1 VPNSFANS
9 NLLLIAFL
17 NLSSKKFMKFFNCLL
32 VSSFCFFISQAQSA
46 KTGVYVDKQGVLRWQ
61 KNKKEAAFF
70 GVNYTTPF
78 AFAYRAHKAL
88 NVDLEKAIRND
99 VYHFARLGFDA
110 FRVHVWD
117 TEISDTAG
125 NLLQNDHLRLFDFL
139 IAELKKRNIKTIITP
154 IAFWG
159 NGYPERDEN
168 TPGFSHKYG
177 KGGATSNNTAIVV
190 QENYLKQFF
199 THVNP
204 YTKLSYRDDTDV
216 IATEINNEPSH
227 SGSKQSVTDYI
238 NRLAAA
244 IRSTGWTKPVYYNI
258 SQSTYYAEAMA
269 KANVDGLSFQW
280 YPSGLVANT
289 NIKGNYLPNVDKYTI
304 PYDTIPGYRNKTLMV
319 YEFDA
324 ADLLQS
330 NMYPA
335 IVRSFREA
343 GFQWA
348 TQFAYDPMAIANV
361 NTEYQTHYL
370 NLAYTPS
377 KAISALIASKAFHK
391 LARKKNYGTYPADSL
406 FDVFR
411 VSYKESL
418 SEMNTPQEFYYSNS
432 TNTKPSDLNKLQHL
446 AGVGTSTVVKYEGTG
461 AYFLDKLDDG
471 IWRLEI
477 MPDAIHTRDP
487 FERASPKKEVT
498 RIQWRENNMQLM
510 LPDLSSGFSIKGL
523 NEGNNFSGTSTNN
536 NFQILP
542 GTYLLARRGKT
553 FSTPGI
559 SLGPIG
565 LNEFVAPPPTKK
577 EIYVQH
583 EPYREVSSGK
593 SFTVVARVA
602 SVDTGRV
609 SLQLSRLGGGGS
621 RTIPMIRKDAAEYI
635 AEVPAELVTPGVLNY
650 RIIVQEANEFAV
662 FPGNFKENPFAW
674 DANSNETWKTFVAS
688 ENGKLE
694 IFNPAIDH
702 TARVYPGFKKG
713 FQSSYITSEEP
724 GRLVLKLA
732 ATELSGDHILGF
744 QHFFGDKLKGRA
756 SELSA
761 FKKLMI
767 RGRTANPQPIKV
779 KITLINADAVSL
791 STYVTLTNTM
801 QDVEV
806 LLNNL
811 MPDSSLLL
819 PRPYPGFLPL
829 WFKASTSNVSF
840 KLSATE
846 KIEVLSGF
854 DILPNDLNKP
864 YSLEVTSIW
873 FEK

>member
-1 VPNSFANS
+1 
-9 NLLLIAFL
+9 
-17 NLSSKKFMKFFNCLL
+17 
-32 VSSFCFFISQAQSA
+32 
-46 KTGVYVDKQGVLRWQ
+46 
-61 KNKKEAAFF
+61 
-70 GVNYTTPF
+70 
-78 AFAYRAHKAL
+78 
-88 NVDLEKAIRND
+88 
-99 VYHFARLGFDA
+99 
-110 FRVHVWD
+110 
-117 TEISDTAG
+117 
-125 NLLQNDHLRLFDFL
+125 
-139 IAELKKRNIKTIITP
+139 
-154 IAFWG
+154 
-159 NGYPERDEN
+159 
-168 TPGFSHKYG
+168 
-177 KGGATSNNTAIVV
+177 
-190 QENYLKQFF
+190 
-199 THVNP
+199 
-204 YTKLSYRDDTDV
+204 
-216 IATEINNEPSH
+216 
-227 SGSKQSVTDYI
+227 
-238 NRLAAA
+238 
-244 IRSTGWTKPVYYNI
+244 
-258 SQSTYYAEAMA
+258 
-269 KANVDGLSFQW
+269 
-280 YPSGLVANT
+280 
-289 NIKGNYLPNVDKYTI
+289 
-304 PYDTIPGYRNKTLMV
+304 
-319 YEFDA
+319 
-324 ADLLQS
+324 
-330 NMYPA
+330 
-335 IVRSFREA
+335 
-343 GFQWA
+343 
-348 TQFAYDPMAIANV
+348 
-361 NTEYQTHYL
+361 
-370 NLAYTPS
+370 
-377 KAISALIASKAFHK
+377 
-391 LARKKNYGTYPADSL
+391 
-406 FDVFR
+406 
-411 VSYKESL
+411 
-418 SEMNTPQEFYYSNS
+418 
-432 TNTKPSDLNKLQHL
+432 
-446 AGVGTSTVVKYEGTG
+446 
-461 AYFLDKLDDG
+461 
-471 IWRLEI
+471 

-635 AEVPAELVTPGVLNY
+635 AKVPAELVTSGVLNY

-674 DANSNETWKTFVAS
+674 DAYSNETWKTFVAS

-806 LLNNL
+806 PLNNL